1 MYHHNP
7 VDLLFKI
14 LHWPLLTLS
23 TKAKLYYL
31 SNLIPHM
38 SPLCASTMLFF
49 FFFSTMLFFL
59 FTHTRLFLASK
70 LLHMLFLL
78 SRTLFLPLHC
88 M

>member
-7 VDLLFKI
+7 IDLLFKI
-14 LHWPLLTLS
+14 LHWPLLTLR

-31 SNLIPHM
+31 SNLYPTM
-38 SPLCASTMLFF
+38 SPLCA
-49 FFFSTMLFFL
+49 STMLFFL